1 MFNQTVPKLKEKI
14 VMNNTK
20 FHVDTAKKHYQ
31 IRFGVLAIKFVD
43 TLWENRLDI
52 QKSFN
57 NFCL

>member
-43 TLWENRLDI
+43 TL
-52 QKSFN
+52 
-57 NFCL
+57 